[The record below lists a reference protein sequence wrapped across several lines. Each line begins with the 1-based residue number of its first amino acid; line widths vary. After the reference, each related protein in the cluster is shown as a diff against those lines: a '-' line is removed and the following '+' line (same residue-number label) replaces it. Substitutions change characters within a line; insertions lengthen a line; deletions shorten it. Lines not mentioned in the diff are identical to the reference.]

1 MSTFEQGNATY
12 EAGDYEAAFA
22 IFLPLATMG
31 DIRAQISVASMYLS
45 GYGIQQSFSEAA
57 RWYRPAAEQGHSLAQ
72 NSLAIV
78 LFDTDPEEAIR
89 WLFAAAEKGVPF
101 AQSMLGDIYSNLY
114 GGLPSNIQTKNDSS
128 EAAKWYQKAGENGF
142 PYAYHRLGEMFANG
156 QELEKDEEQAL
167 RYYRSAA
174 EEGYE
179 PSQEALGRAYAEGLL
194 SLPKDFEQ
202 AQYWITQAQQGNG
215 RPLN

>member
-1 MSTFEQGNATY
+1 MSTIEKANIAY
-12 EAGDYEAAFA
+12 EAEDYEAAFK
-22 IFLPLATMG
+22 IFMPLAQAG
-31 DIRAQISVASMYLS
+31 DFSAQMSIAGMYS
-45 GYGIQQSFSEAA
+45 TGNGVEQNFAEAA
-57 RWYRPAAEQGHSLAQ
+57 RWYKPAAEQGHPIAQ
-72 NSLAIV
+72 NNLATM
-78 LFDTDPEEAIR
+78 LLCSDPEEAIR
-89 WLFAAAEKGVPF
+89 WLFPAAEKGIPF

-114 GGLPSNIQTKNDSS
+114 GLPSNIQTKLNDSS

-194 SLPKDFEQ
+194 SLPKDSEQ